1 MRITSELPYLSA
13 LACIFIILLGGMMMP
28 LLAAMARSCLPLA
41 AHVTRV
47 VAWAARKLKLV
58 RRFILATA
66 TAGAALSL
74 LIAVIAAPA
83 NAQTPREAAQKATT
97 QAIERMIGILDKAAK
112 HPVVKGA
119 KVIARGYT
127 AVKVYRLSKEV
138 KGLKTD
144 VAALQASVHAVLTEV
159 TAVIARIEVGE
170 ELTAAELD
178 AINAR
183 IDVHAVQIAAAEA
196 EIEVL
201 KLRMDEA
208 ERKQRDQ
215 DRRQQE
221 QDRRQRDVE
230 RKQQDQAQRQ
240 RDTDARVTAQQ
251 QRIGRDSKTPNLFYD
266 PTCKC
271 RRDARDKA
279 GGSVTAAAGN

>member
-1 MRITSELPYLSA
+1 MENPVYTATLIVSSIVVFGA
-13 LACIFIILLGGMMMP
+13 MMMQ
-28 LLAAMARSCLPLA
+28 LLVATARLCASLAACTTRLA
-41 AHVTRV
+41 VWT
-47 VAWAARKLKLV
+47 ARKLKII
-58 RRFILATA
+58 RRYILAVA

-74 LIAVIAAPA
+74 LIAVTAEPA

-127 AVKVYRLSKEV
+127 AVKVYRLSMEV
-138 KGLKTD
+138 KGLKAD

-159 TAVIARIEVGE
+159 TAVIEAGE

-215 DRRQQE
+215 DRRQRE
-221 QDRRQRDVE
+221 QD
-230 RKQQDQAQRQ
+230 QRQ
-240 RDTDARVTAQQ
+240 RDTDARLAKQRE
-251 QRIGRDSKTPNLFYD
+251 RIGRGSKAPNLYFD
-266 PTCKC
+266 PKCQC
-271 RRDARDKA
+271 RRDARDRDNA